1 MDTEYK
7 SIVGVIDAQG
17 YFFKNTFYPREFS
30 FTCGLFNVCYEV
42 IPDWD
47 DSIIDENYNY
57 IRYQKHSLHGLPT
70 ERILTNTTS
79 GVIQQSQLRDF
90 VLFLYKSAKLRGEFT
105 IAVKNYQLVDVLQ
118 PLQFPIYD
126 LINRQIE
133 GELCPTLDT
142 FDKFP
147 ISHFCPVHQHISH
160 PHRVRCAAR
169 KTRCIW
175 EWIKIKKDTAIQFD
189 NFDLLFTLRQ
199 NSLHHQPTDH
209 VGEDNVF

>member
-47 DSIIDENYNY
+47 DSVIDENYNY

-90 VLFLYKSAKLRGEFT
+90 VLFLYKSAKLRGEST
-105 IAVKNYQLVDVLQ
+105 IAVKNYQLVDFLR

-126 LINRQIE
+126 LSTQQIE

-142 FDKFP
+142 FDKFHT
-147 ISHFCPVHQHISH
+147 SYHCPLHAKGKHA
-160 PHRVRCAAR
+160 RKYRCSAR
-169 KTRCIW
+169 KTKCIW
-175 EWIKIKKDTAIQFD
+175 EWIKLKKESSFQFD
-189 NFDLLFTLRQ
+189 NYDIAFTLRQ
-199 NSLHHQPTDH
+199 NALYSQPDDI
-209 VGEDNVF
+209 GEDTVF